1 MKTAISF
8 IGHSRDLRSGKTG
21 SLGLV
26 RVYID
31 DVTFTGPTPETRQRT
46 KLYLDCEEREDI
58 L

>member
-21 SLGLV
+21 SLGLLQ
-26 RVYID
+26 VYTD
-31 DVTFTGPTPETRQRT
+31 DVTFTGPTHETRPRT
-46 KLYLDCEEREDI
+46 QLHFDCEEREDT